1 MVSSSAPRSSEP
13 RPSSSPSRRQAGAGA
28 RSPSSGGLRVRHLAR
43 GIEDGYHS
51 RLVTGLHSS
60 AEAGR
65 LAEEIAF
72 AADRLV
78 ELQHSPSGLYRVV
91 ADPSQDIE
99 ERSWLAFLIAYLG
112 LLETADPFAEIERVR
127 TPWASGEQ
135 PSLDGVETGPRTAHD
150 PARGTRTLDAY
161 RAWAARAGSQ
171 AAAFTGE
178 SVWTPERRFE
188 RVFER
193 LALPGFGRDGRYEL
207 LVSLGRL
214 GVYELEGASLKFGG
228 ENEATLAAKRAL
240 GIGDPLLLDRRATEL
255 AHACQVPLESLDLA
269 LHNWGT
275 GERVTLGAKAGGD
288 PATLARVQAAL
299 GLN

>member
-13 RPSSSPSRRQAGAGA
+13 RPSSAPPRRQAGAGA

-214 GVYELEGASLKFGG
+214 CVYELEGASLKFGG